1 MKVSPILISAKTAV
15 TDMIEKYFDMYLVVI
30 HDLDNQSKN
39 DVLLAIEN
47 R

>member
-1 MKVSPILISAKTAV
+1 VSPILISAKRTV
-15 TDMIEKYFDMYLVVI
+15 TGMIEKYFDMYLVVI